1 MYNRLT
7 SWLVHLYPK
16 EELGDKNVSVGE
28 GFESQEPEE
37 RAELQ
42 QSAEAIQPC
51 KLAVH
56 ENH

>member
-7 SWLVHLYPK
+7 NWLVYLYQK
-16 EELGDKNVSVGE
+16 EELGDKNVSVRE
-28 GFESQEPEE
+28 GFESQEPKEQ
-37 RAELQ
+37 AELQ

-51 KLAVH
+51 KLAVT

>member
-16 EELGDKNVSVGE
+16 EELGDKNVSVRE

-37 RAELQ
+37 QADLQ
-42 QSAEAIQPC
+42 QSTEVIQPC
-51 KLAVH
+51 KLAVM